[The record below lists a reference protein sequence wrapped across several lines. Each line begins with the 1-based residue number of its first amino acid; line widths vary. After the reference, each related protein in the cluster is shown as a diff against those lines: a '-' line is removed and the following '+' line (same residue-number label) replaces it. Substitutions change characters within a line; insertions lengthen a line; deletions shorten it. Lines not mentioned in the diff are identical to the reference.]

1 MRKYRIKYDEDNAI
15 VKAKYWI
22 KRNTVANHGIV
33 ITSKQRRIYQEVTGY
48 YIPTLLQNGMQSY
61 AINYAKW
68 LCKVQQPS
76 GAWLSFDLK
85 NESIFNTGQV
95 LRGLV
100 AIYDLLPEV
109 KENMLRG
116 ADWLISNINT
126 DGRLVPTKGTAF
138 SEGINSE
145 LIHVYCLPPLCEISQ
160 KTGVSIYKECAE
172 RSLKYYKKTFW
183 ADIINF
189 NYLSHF
195 YAYIIEA
202 MVDLGEDKIAEAA
215 MKKIKKMQREDGAV
229 PAYKN
234 VKWICS
240 TGLFQFAIIW
250 FKLGHY
256 TEGKKA
262 FEYAVSLQNK
272 SGGWFGGYPPYKMG
286 ILSELMKKHIT
297 YFPNE
302 EISWAVKYF
311 FDARYYKSKLENKM
325 QN

>member
-1 MRKYRIKYDEDNAI
+1 MYKRKLKHKVNNAI
-15 VKAKYWI
+15 VNAKHWI

-48 YIPTLLQNGMQSY
+48 YIPTLLQNGMVSE

-85 NESIFNTGQV
+85 SESIFNTGQV

-109 KENMLRG
+109 KNNMLRG
-116 ADWLISNINT
+116 ADWLISYIST
-126 DGRLVPTKGTAF
+126 DGRLAPVEGTTF
-138 SEGINSE
+138 IEGVNSE

-160 KTGVSIYKECAE
+160 KTGIKIYKEYAK
-172 RSLKYYKKTFW
+172 RSLKYYKRTFW
-183 ADIINF
+183 TDIINF

-195 YAYIIEA
+195 YAYVIEA
-202 MVDLGEDKIAEAA
+202 MADLGENKIAEAA
-215 MKKIKKMQREDGAV
+215 MKKIKKIQRVDGSV

-234 VKWICS
+234 VHWVCS
-240 TGLFQFAIIW
+240 TGLLQFAVIW
-250 FKLGHY
+250 FKLGY
-256 TEGKKA
+256 YKEGYKA
-262 FEYAVSLQNK
+262 LKYAISLQNK
-272 SGGWFGGYPPYKMG
+272 SGGWYGGYAPHKLD
-286 ILSELMKKHIT
+286 ILSNLMREQIT

-311 FDARYYKSKLENKM
+311 FDAIYYKEKLENELK
-325 QN
+325 N